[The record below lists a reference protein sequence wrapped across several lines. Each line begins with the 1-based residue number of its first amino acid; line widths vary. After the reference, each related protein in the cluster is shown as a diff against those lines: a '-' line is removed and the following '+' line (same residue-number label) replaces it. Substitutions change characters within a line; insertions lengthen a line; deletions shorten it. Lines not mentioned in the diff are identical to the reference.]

1 MQKYKF
7 FDMVFFIMMA
17 FIFTALIFF
26 QRTVDLPYLK
36 EIAPIACYL
45 LPCLLLLHLWQH
57 FIGKIKVPASLGH
70 LRLACLF
77 ALLLQI
83 FITYHIWFY
92 VGFDVGIVRISAQY
106 FVQGQVYPYAP
117 TYFATNPNNIGI
129 YFITV
134 LFLQLGKV
142 LSIDGYYLLI
152 LFGIL
157 CSNIA
162 LYLTCRCVL
171 LLTDSRAIVSGTFLL
186 GLLLFGLS
194 PWIFVPYSDILSLP
208 LPILTFYLY
217 LQMKRKDTMSLWV
230 KVFLIC
236 MPAIFGRL
244 LKPTNLIILIALV
257 ILFVLDLLRG
267 QFQHGLKKTIVVLC
281 TFAALFAL
289 SALASK
295 GMQSYLAISPDKS
308 VEKSF
313 AHYAMM
319 GLNEKTIGN
328 YSKTDDRLSTSIYN
342 YSAKK
347 DANLTLLKK
356 RLQDM
361 GLSGYL
367 YHVLRKT
374 VCNFSNGTFGWGK
387 EGADFDEYIPQRS
400 DEISQFLENFYYMKN
415 TDADYVIGTGGK
427 YFTYYVQLVQIVW
440 ICTLLLC
447 FYHAFLLLK
456 RPSTSEECLIHL
468 TLLGIFAMVTL
479 FETNARYLI
488 SYLPFFILCATTSK
502 YQKPLCV
509 GSRN

>member
-1 MQKYKF
+1 MQKFKF
-7 FDMVFFIMMA
+7 FDILFFIMMA

-26 QRTVDLPYLK
+26 QRTVDLPYLQ
-36 EIAPIACYL
+36 EIAPILVYL
-45 LPCLLLLHLWQH
+45 LPAILLLYLWQH
-57 FIGKIKVPASLGH
+57 FLGKNKVPANLGH

-77 ALLLQI
+77 ALLLQV
-83 FITYHIWFY
+83 FIAYHIWFY
-92 VGFDVGIVRISAQY
+92 VGFDVGVVRISAQY

-134 LFLQLGKV
+134 LFLQLGKI

-157 CSNIA
+157 CSNTA
-162 LYLTCRCVL
+162 LYLLCRSVL
-171 LLTDSRAIVSGTFLL
+171 FLTNSRATLAGTFLL

-244 LKPTNLIILIALV
+244 LKPTNLIILIALAIV
-257 ILFVLDLLRG
+257 FVLDLLHERAPKS
-267 QFQHGLKKTIVVLC
+267 LKKTGILFGCLLV
-281 TFAALFAL
+281 LFAL
-289 SALASK
+289 SSLANK
-295 GMQSYLAISPDKS
+295 GMQTYLAMTPDKS

-313 AHYAMM
+313 THYAMM
-319 GLNEKTIGN
+319 GLNEETIGN
-328 YSKTDDRLSTSIYN
+328 YSKTDDRFSTSIYD
-342 YSAKK
+342 YDEKK
-347 DANLTLLKK
+347 EANLTLLKE

-367 YHVLRKT
+367 YHALRKT

-400 DEISQFLENFYYMKN
+400 DGISTFLQNFFYMKN

-427 YFTYYVQLVQIVW
+427 YFTYYVQIAQIVW

-468 TLLGIFAMVTL
+468 ALLGIFAMVTL

-488 SYLPFFILCATTSK
+488 SYLPFFVLCATTSK
-502 YQKPLCV
+502 YQKPPCV
-509 GSRN
+509 GSQN

>member
-1 MQKYKF
+1 
-7 FDMVFFIMMA
+7 MVFFIMMA

-77 ALLLQI
+77 ALLLQV
-83 FITYHIWFY
+83 FIAYHIWFY
-92 VGFDVGIVRISAQY
+92 VGFDVGVVRISAQY

-117 TYFATNPNNIGI
+117 TYFATNPNNISI

-162 LYLTCRCVL
+162 LYLLCRSVL
-171 LLTDSRAIVSGTFLL
+171 LLTDSRATLAGTFLL

-208 LPILTFYLY
+208 LPILNFYLY

-267 QFQHGLKKTIVVLC
+267 HFQHSLKKAIVVLC

-328 YSKTDDRLSTSIYN
+328 YSKTDDRLSTSIYD

-347 DANLTLLKK
+347 DANLTLLKE

-367 YHVLRKT
+367 YHALRKT

-427 YFTYYVQLVQIVW
+427 YFTYYVQLAQIVW
-440 ICTLLLC
+440 LCTLLLC

>member
-1 MQKYKF
+1 MQKNKF
-7 FDMVFFIMMA
+7 FDILFFIMMA
-17 FIFTALIFF
+17 FIFIALIFF
-26 QRTVDLPYLK
+26 QRSVDLPYLK

-45 LPCLLLLHLWQH
+45 LPCLLLLYLWQH
-57 FIGKIKVPASLGH
+57 FIGKKTATANLGH
-70 LRLACLF
+70 LRLACLL
-77 ALLLQI
+77 ALLLQV
-83 FITYHIWFY
+83 FIAYHIWFY

-117 TYFATNPNNIGI
+117 TYFATNPNNTCI

-134 LFLQLGKV
+134 LFLQIGNA

-162 LYLTCRCVL
+162 LYLLCRSVL
-171 LLTDSRAIVSGTFLL
+171 LLTDSRATVAGTFLL

-217 LQMKRKDTMSLWV
+217 LQMKRKDTMPFWV

-236 MPAIFGRL
+236 LPAVFGRL
-244 LKPTNLIILIALV
+244 LKPTNLIILIALA
-257 ILFVLDLLRG
+257 ILFVTDLLRG
-267 QFQHGLKKTIVVLC
+267 HYRHRLKKAGVVLC
-281 TFAALFAL
+281 TFVALFAL
-289 SALASK
+289 SAFASK
-295 GMQSYLAISPDKS
+295 GMQTFLSIAPDKR
-308 VEKSF
+308 VEKSS

-328 YSKTDDRLSTSIYN
+328 YSKTDDGLSTSIYD
-342 YSAKK
+342 YDAKK

-387 EGADFDEYIPQRS
+387 EGADFDVYIPQRS
-400 DEISQFLENFYYMKN
+400 DGISRFLENFYYMKN

-427 YFTYYVQLVQIVW
+427 YFTYYVQLAQIVW

-468 TLLGIFAMVTL
+468 ALLGIFAMITL

-502 YQKPLCV
+502 YQKPLCA
-509 GSRN
+509 GFQN